1 MITSIQKNKW
11 DSYIARSK
19 KLLLWG
25 LQHGYISIYSNELIN
40 KLRTIYDGGLPASI
54 LLLSKGMS
62 NGHCYDRAR
71 LMARAFLNED
81 NDIKLIY
88 ASIDNLRLNPDYSSS
103 TNPMETDHCFIEITS
118 KENEPYIID
127 TSTGFIYHKKMY
139 WLMEHPI
146 VRRIDNKEEIIKSVE
161 LDKDNNLEN
170 IERDKYAA
178 PLILPMIEM
187 SYERPYEMYSW
198 TGIELLQ
205 REIEH
210 FKKVINYEDI
220 CKEIDRDMKKLGLKK

>member
-1 MITSIQKNKW
+1 
-11 DSYIARSK
+11 
-19 KLLLWG
+19 
-25 LQHGYISIYSNELIN
+25 
-40 KLRTIYDGGLPASI
+40 
-54 LLLSKGMS
+54 
-62 NGHCYDRAR
+62 
-71 LMARAFLNED
+71 
-81 NDIKLIY
+81 
-88 ASIDNLRLNPDYSSS
+88 
-103 TNPMETDHCFIEITS
+103 
-118 KENEPYIID
+118 
-127 TSTGFIYHKKMY
+127 MY

-161 LDKDNNLEN
+161 LDKDYNPEN